1 VRATAVIV
9 ITGISLLLSGC
20 GAAGTSGPPTRA
32 SQPRS
37 TASDQAPARPPAPA
51 GSIGELAA
59 LIANRI
65 KSADNPVIQPDS
77 VIKYQN
83 KEYYAA
89 ISNAGTPQGFTAF
102 ATATRDVTVQ
112 PSSSARVKVVGYS
125 PARLVTSSERARW
138 QAAGRPPMPQVAV
151 TGQAFSIPAESY
163 SFIPQG
169 LPLTYRQV
177 RSLPA
182 SPRAL
187 SAEIA
192 ARLRPPAGARPPA
205 TAMMLQLGFLLATGP
220 LSRGARNA
228 AWSAL
233 ASLPGLRLCG
243 SGRDLAGR
251 EGQRL
256 CASTRTDEVD
266 VMVDTLTGS
275 VLAVD
280 QRILQTS
287 SWFPGVPEGSL
298 VQSDAFIPGR

>member
-1 VRATAVIV
+1 MRATAVIV
-9 ITGISLLLSGC
+9 ITGISLLISGC
-20 GAAGTSGPPTRA
+20 GAAKTSGPPA
-32 SQPRS
+32 GAGQPRS
-37 TASDQAPARPPAPA
+37 TVTGQVPV
-51 GSIGELAA
+51 GSVRELAA

-77 VIKYQN
+77 VIKYQD

-89 ISNAGTPQGFTAF
+89 ISDAQTSQAFTAF

-151 TGQAFSIPAESY
+151 TGQAFSIPAGSY

-266 VMVDTLTGS
+266 VLVDTVTGS

-280 QRILQTS
+280 QRILLAS